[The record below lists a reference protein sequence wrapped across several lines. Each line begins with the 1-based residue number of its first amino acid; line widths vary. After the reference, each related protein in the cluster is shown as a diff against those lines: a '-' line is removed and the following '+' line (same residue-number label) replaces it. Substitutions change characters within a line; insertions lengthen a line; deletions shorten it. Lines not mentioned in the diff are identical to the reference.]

1 MPDRTSG
8 DATQTERS
16 LVPRRWRR
24 PREGRCA
31 PVPPNPSTSALD
43 SLLEASSVEPE
54 HVAAAAATEAAA
66 TDEEQYGRLG
76 PPIDGRSPF
85 FVAMTATFG
94 VALGVL
100 GVLVVYFSR
109 GMLLLLL
116 LSLFIAAGLDPV
128 VAFFQRRRMS
138 RPVSVV
144 VVIALLLLVSAG
156 IGDLVIPVLV
166 QQITHL
172 VNALPRYF
180 HQLNNSSSFL
190 GRINH
195 RFSVETRIKDALTKS
210 SSSIATGLLGF
221 GRRVLG
227 ALTSTLI
234 VIVVSIYLLF
244 DLPRFKRL
252 VYSLTPRSRRARVVL
267 LGDEIFVK
275 VGGYVLGRIVISVI
289 SGLGTW
295 VWCLVFGV
303 PYPLLLAVLVAIFGL
318 LPVVG
323 STIGG
328 LIAAAVAL
336 TVSVPIA
343 IATASFYILYRLVE
357 DYVLTPPIMN
367 KTVDV
372 PGLVTVIATLI
383 GAVLLGIIGALIA
396 IPVAAAVKLIV
407 EQVAAP
413 RLERS

>member
-24 PREGRCA
+24 PRGGRRA
-31 PVPPNPSTSALD
+31 PAQPDRSASALD
-43 SLLEASSVEPE
+43 SLLEASSLDQE
-54 HVAAAAATEAAA
+54 HVAAAAADEAVAA
-66 TDEEQYGRLG
+66 DEEQYGRPG

-128 VAFFQRRRMS
+128 VAFFQRRRLS

-144 VVIALLLLVSAG
+144 VVLVLLMVVFAG

-166 QQITHL
+166 KQITHL

-252 VYSLTPRSRRARVVL
+252 VYSLTPRSRRARIVL

-303 PYPLLLAVLVAIFGL
+303 PYPLLLAVLVAVFGL

-328 LIAAAVAL
+328 LIVAAVAL

-383 GAVLLGIIGALIA
+383 GAVLLGIVGALIA
-396 IPVAAAVKLIV
+396 IPVAAAVKLVV